1 MEIKSEPI
9 DVTAIQFQVYKIAIN
24 TSPADNKEIV
34 SNEEIAKELGPD
46 YIKPVCFNIFE
57 ADRRAA
63 LYQILERQEMNN
75 VAKSSSGMH
84 TNIFG

>member
-9 DVTAIQFQVYKIAIN
+9 DVTAIQQQVDKVAIN

-34 SNEEIAKELGPD
+34 SNEEKSKELGPY
-46 YIKPVCFNIFE
+46 YIKPLSPNILE
-57 ADRRAA
+57 AHRRAA
-63 LYQILERQEMNN
+63 VHQIFERQEMNK

-84 TNIFG
+84 TNILG